1 MTTSLGIDI
10 ATPGA
15 ADLDPYFGLVSEGR
29 CLVEA
34 LARRLVTPRGSLFY
48 APQYGYD
55 LRQWINA
62 DLDAGDLREIERAAA
77 EECRADER
85 VDDAA
90 LEATFSDDRLTITG
104 VVYAVTGRTYR
115 LTLAVSEVSVI
126 LLRSAE
132 VS

>member
-48 APQYGYD
+48 APGYGYD
-55 LRQWINA
+55 LRQWVND
-62 DLDAGDLREIERAAA
+62 DLDVGDLREIERAAA

-85 VDDAA
+85 VDDAYID
-90 LEATFSDDRLTITG
+90 ATFSDDRLSLVGT
-104 VVYAVTGRTYR
+104 VTTVSGRVFR
-115 LTLAVSEVSVI
+115 LSLAVSDVTVI
-126 LLRSAE
+126 LLRTTE
-132 VS
+132 VP

>member
-15 ADLDPYFGLVSEGR
+15 ADLDPYFGLVREGR

-34 LARRLVTPRGSLFY
+34 VARRLVTPRGALLN
-48 APQYGYD
+48 APTYGYD
-55 LRQWINA
+55 LRQWVNA
-62 DLDAGDLREIERAAA
+62 DLDASDLREIERAAA

-85 VDDAA
+85 VDDVQLAA
-90 LEATFSDDRLTITG
+90 SFADDRLSLAGTIT
-104 VVYAVTGRTYR
+104 AVTGRVYK
-115 LTLAVSEVSVI
+115 LSLAVSDVTVI

>member
-15 ADLDPYFGLVSEGR
+15 ADLDPYFSLVSEGR
-29 CLVEA
+29 CLCEA
-34 LARRLVTPRGSLFY
+34 LARRLVTPRGSLLNS
-48 APQYGYD
+48 PGCGYD
-55 LRQWINA
+55 LRQWVNA

-85 VDDAA
+85 VDDAYID
-90 LEATFSDDRLTITG
+90 ATFSDDRLSIVGT
-104 VVYAVTGRTYR
+104 VTTVSGRVFR
-115 LTLAVSEVSVI
+115 LSLAVSDVTVI
-126 LLRSAE
+126 LLRTAE

>member
-15 ADLDPYFGLVSEGR
+15 ADIDPYFGLVSEGR

-34 LARRLVTPRGSLFY
+34 LARRLVTPRGSLLNFP
-48 APQYGYD
+48 AYGYD
-55 LRQWINA
+55 VRQWVNA
-62 DLDAGDLREIERAAA
+62 DLDAGDLRGIERDAA

-90 LEATFSDDRLTITG
+90 LEATFSDDRLTLTG
-104 VVYAVTGRTYR
+104 VIYAVTGRVYR
-115 LTLAVSEVSVI
+115 MTLAVSDVTVI
-126 LLRSAE
+126 LLRTTEAP
-132 VS
+132 